1 MAPGFRVAGEG
12 CGGRLP
18 LTQSRRGGEREIGFG
33 DCAPAEIGDD
43 AAARARWEAVLTLLD
58 LERLRASP
66 LQRDPFD
73 YVIVEKFV
81 PTEHTPDLIAD
92 FPPLGGHGSFPLAKE
107 TCGAAFARLAAELE
121 GDDLRQAIEDKFAI
135 DLDGRPTMLTLR
147 GFSDGKDGRIH
158 TDSATKLITLLLYL
172 NPVWGDA
179 AGRLRLLRAADD
191 LDDCVAEIAPLAGT
205 MVAFRRSEHSF
216 HGHHPHVG
224 LRRVIQLNWVTDDRV
239 VRREIGRHRWSARVK
254 ALNPFG

>member
-1 MAPGFRVAGEG
+1 M
-12 CGGRLP
+12 
-18 LTQSRRGGEREIGFG
+18 
-33 DCAPAEIGDD
+33 
-43 AAARARWEAVLTLLD
+43 
-58 LERLRASP
+58 RASP

-92 FPPLGGHGSFPLAKE
+92 FPPLDGHGSFPLAKE
-107 TCGAAFARLAAELE
+107 TCGTAFARLAAELE
-121 GDDLRQAIEDKFAI
+121 GEDLRQAIEDKFAI
-135 DLDGRPTMLTLR
+135 DLDGRPTMITLR

-158 TDSATKLITLLLYL
+158 TDSATKLITMLLYL
-172 NPVWGDA
+172 NPVWEDA
-179 AGRLRLLRAADD
+179 AGRLRLLRGADD

>member
-1 MAPGFRVAGEG
+1 M
-12 CGGRLP
+12 
-18 LTQSRRGGEREIGFG
+18 
-33 DCAPAEIGDD
+33 
-43 AAARARWEAVLTLLD
+43 EAVLSLLD
-58 LERLRASP
+58 LERLRVSP

-73 YVIVEKFV
+73 YVIVENFV
-81 PTEHTPDLIAD
+81 PAEHTPGLIAD

-121 GDDLRQAIEDKFAI
+121 GEELRQAIEDKFAI
-135 DLDGRPTMLTLR
+135 DLAGRPTMITLR

-158 TDSATKLITLLLYL
+158 TDSATKLITLLLYM
-172 NPVWGDA
+172 NPAWDDA
-179 AGRLRLLRAADD
+179 AGRLRLLRSAGA

-205 MVAFRRSEHSF
+205 MVAFRRSGNSF

-224 LRRVIQLNWVTDDRV
+224 ERRSIQLNWVTDQRV
-239 VRREIGRHRWSARVK
+239 VRRELGRHRWSARVK